1 AAINRPFS
9 WPLARDL
16 RTLKVGFIEDGKA
29 IADRRELV
37 VLRELG
43 VQLVPLKLHVKQPL
57 NALRLILTAESAAAF
72 DDITRK
78 GITEGLNTWPD
89 SFRRGQFIP
98 AVEYLRAN
106 RLRTLL
112 IRDMEEALAPVDVLM
127 GGDTLLWSNLTGHP
141 ALVLP

>member
-1 AAINRPFS
+1 P
-9 WPLARDL
+9 RDL
-16 RTLKVGFIEDGKA
+16 RALKVGYIDDGKA

-37 VLRELG
+37 VLRDLG
-43 VQLVPLKLHVKQPL
+43 VNLVPMKIQIKQPL
-57 NALRLILTAESAAAF
+57 NAMQMILTAESAAAF

-78 GITEGLNTWPD
+78 GVTEGLNTWPA

-112 IRDMEEALAPVDVLM
+112 IRDMEEALAPVDVLV

-141 ALVLP
+141 ALVLPD